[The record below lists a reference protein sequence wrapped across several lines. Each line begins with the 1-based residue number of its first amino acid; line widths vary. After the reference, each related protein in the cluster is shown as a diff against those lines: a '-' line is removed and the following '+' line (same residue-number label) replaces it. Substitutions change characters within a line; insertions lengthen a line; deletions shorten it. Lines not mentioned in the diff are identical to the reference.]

1 MVNSNVVELSHD
13 FITLNNQVM
22 FSAETYYNV
31 LHFIVHQIIN
41 NKFTKEELE
50 VLYRTIST
58 SKLNNEDISNTFF
71 RHFSKNKKNED
82 IEEI

>member
-31 LHFIVHQIIN
+31 FCIL
-41 NKFTKEELE
+41 
-50 VLYRTIST
+50 
-58 SKLNNEDISNTFF
+58 
-71 RHFSKNKKNED
+71 
-82 IEEI
+82 